1 MKKILMMAASVLL
14 IACGPKT
21 NNEDDLTLNSKFNS
35 TWNIH
40 ETFEH
45 NDDGSITYNSIPWGG
60 LSADMTERNLP
71 VDWSQYESLTVE
83 YTGPTQVGTQVKIGT
98 RVIVYGKKGI
108 SKLTIYFDG
117 QDVSQVAELI
127 IQTADSCSL
136 GVKKVYLTP
145 GTSNW
150 IATPI
155 WEGECSFGN
164 WENSFVIDADKFAD
178 AQFGDQLEFIYQ
190 NDTSDPNVI
199 YWLFKTIYQDSEKT
213 LEGNDYQLN
222 EWGCS
227 PVGDG
232 GVFRIHLTA
241 NDVKELKKHGLFTN
255 GYYNIVTQVNLLR
268 KGYTNANPDANPQ

>member
-1 MKKILMMAASVLL
+1 MKKILMMVASVLL
-14 IACGPKT
+14 IACVSKT
-21 NNEDDLTLNSKFNS
+21 NSEDDLTLNSKFNS

-40 ETFEH
+40 ESFEH

-60 LSADMTERNLP
+60 LSANMTERNLP

-83 YTGPTQVGTQVKIGT
+83 YTGPTKVGTQVKIGT

-117 QDVSQVAELI
+117 QDVSQVAEVI
-127 IQTADSCSL
+127 IQTADSSSL

-145 GTSNW
+145 GTSQW
-150 IATPI
+150 DSTPI
-155 WEGECSFGN
+155 WTGECSFGN
-164 WENSFVIDADKFAD
+164 WENNFVIDADKFAD
-178 AQFGDQLEFIYQ
+178 AEPGDQLEFIYQ
-190 NDTSDPNVI
+190 NDTSDPSII
-199 YWLFKTIYQDSEKT
+199 YWLFKTIYQGTEKT

-241 NDVKELKKHGLFTN
+241 NDVKELKKRGLFTN